1 MKNGECEALW
11 PNLRVGWDP
20 PGPPSRPA
28 HERWHILVA
37 KQETD
42 ALKLIQADTY
52 FATYKL
58 MQANGRTFHL

>member
-37 KQETD
+37 KPETD
-42 ALKLIQADTY
+42 ALKLIQADI
-52 FATYKL
+52 
-58 MQANGRTFHL
+58 

>member
-37 KQETD
+37 KPETD
-42 ALKLIQADTY
+42 ALKLIQVHT
-52 FATYKL
+52 
-58 MQANGRTFHL
+58 